1 MFTATKI
8 QIMKETQECVSKVY
22 SAVRT
27 RLGSLACRVS
37 NLETE
42 LRCKAQVVEILEAR
56 IAELEKRSSVQPDH
70 TGDSAGQEEPG
81 APARANHLPAMEVE
95 EHVVARSEDYGEATP
110 PEVSGGQDDAK
121 MTPSIASREAVISMP
136 SEVSGCQDNATT
148 TPAIV
153 SQQAVISTPSEVSGG
168 QGNARTTPSIASQ
181 EVVIENYD
189 SKVAS
194 GGQDN
199 ARTTPSIASQE
210 AVIENYDSKVASAE
224 PLTMEDL
231 TVLQVRLSKRLA
243 KLAESPSVAESP
255 PVSTPMPQSALSST
269 PTRVIRKVIQ
279 MRRVIEDEIKNTEAE
294 ILDLSRK

>member
-27 RLGSLACRVS
+27 RLGSLAGRVS

-42 LRCKAQVVEILEAR
+42 LRCKAQVVEILESR
-56 IAELEKRSSVQPDH
+56 IAELEKRSSAQPDH

-81 APARANHLPAMEVE
+81 APAQAHHLPAIEVE
-95 EHVVARSEDYGEATP
+95 EHVAARSEDYGEA
-110 PEVSGGQDDAK
+110 
-121 MTPSIASREAVISMP
+121 
-136 SEVSGCQDNATT
+136 
-148 TPAIV
+148 
-153 SQQAVISTPSEVSGG
+153 TPSEVSGG

-199 ARTTPSIASQE
+199 VRTTPSIASQK
-210 AVIENYDSKVASAE
+210 AVIENYDSKVASTE

-231 TVLQVRLSKRLA
+231 AVLQVRLSKRLA
-243 KLAESPSVAESP
+243 KLAESPAVAESP